1 MHAAAKTWDPSGKY
15 WMNGGGGKSW
25 DMLTFDPDLNIV
37 YIGTGIG
44 ALCNCKFR
52 RSSDGD
58 CLLLARR

>member
-1 MHAAAKTWDPSGKY
+1 
-15 WMNGGGGKSW
+15 MNGGGGKSW